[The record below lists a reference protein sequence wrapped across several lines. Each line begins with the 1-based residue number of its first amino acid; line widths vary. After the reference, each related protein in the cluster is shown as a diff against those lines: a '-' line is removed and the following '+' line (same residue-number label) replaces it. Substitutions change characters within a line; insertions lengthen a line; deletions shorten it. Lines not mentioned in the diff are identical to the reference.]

1 MNHHLFT
8 CLVAGLLAACTVP
21 DAPRQPTA
29 RAPQPR
35 PRIYKNSRP
44 KLTEREAI
52 GLARRAAVRNGID
65 LRKFAPPSAR
75 YHHTNEH
82 DAWFV
87 HFPGKAA
94 LPGNHFAVQ
103 VEDKTGQTRIRP
115 GA

>member
-1 MNHHLFT
+1 MNNQLFT
-8 CLVAGLLAACTVP
+8 CFIAGLLAACTAP
-21 DAPRQPTA
+21 DPPPQQTSRV
-29 RAPQPR
+29 PQPH

-44 KLTEREAI
+44 KLTELEAI
-52 GLARRAAVRNGID
+52 GLARRAATRNGID
-65 LRKFAPPSAR
+65 LRQFATPSAR